1 MSGESGDGTGNKF
14 YLLLLIYG
22 KESDA
27 VVCSEARTST
37 LHDFLLF
44 FIDFFTY
51 LLEQHKKV

>member
-1 MSGESGDGTGNKF
+1 MRGENGDGTGNKF

-37 LHDFLLF
+37 LLF
-44 FIDFFTY
+44 FIDFFCTY